1 MEEKLIY
8 DPVRVEVI
16 EVELPNSILD
26 PTTGGGGGGIG
37 DTPNEEDNN

>member
-16 EVELPNSILD
+16 ELSLPTSILNNS
-26 PTTGGGGGGIG
+26 PGAEMG
-37 DTPNEEDNN
+37 DNPNEEDNG